1 MNTIGRLKNKMEF
14 LKGEQEQEAAK
25 WMQEAA
31 KVAEKALCLK
41 AKCGTV
47 IVQDGEIIGSGYN
60 APPLD
65 KEEHRT
71 CDIEL
76 PPGKPGYDRT
86 CCVHAEWRAIMDALK
101 NHPEKVAGSK
111 LYFTRVD
118 GEGNIKKSGKPYCTV
133 CSRLALDS
141 GVGTFLLW
149 HEEGIGSYPTDEYNQ
164 LSHEYIHVA

>member
-1 MNTIGRLKNKMEF
+1 MEF
-14 LKGEQEQEAAK
+14 LKGAEEQEAMR

-41 AKCGTV
+41 AKCGT
-47 IVQDGEIIGSGYN
+47 IVVQSGEIIGSGYN

-71 CDIEL
+71 CNSEFSR
-76 PPGKPGYDRT
+76 GKPGYDRT
-86 CCVHAEWRAIMDALK
+86 CCVHAEWRAIMDALAK
-101 NHPEKVAGSK
+101 NPSKIVGAK
-111 LYFTRVD
+111 LYFIRVYE
-118 GEGNIKKSGKPYCTV
+118 EGTIKKSGKPYCTV

-141 GVGTFLLW
+141 GIGTFLLW
-149 HEEGIGSYPTDEYNQ
+149 HEEGMGEYPTDEYNR